1 MMMSS
6 SRGGRS
12 CTRME
17 TLTEVGQEQGGIE
30 ARGRERGQTE
40 VGDVAR
46 SSGTGEKVGWQQ

>member
-1 MMMSS
+1 MSS

-46 SSGTGEKVGWQQ
+46 SFGTGEKVGWQQL